1 MNSPADHFNQRMS
14 AEGKP
19 FRLINMLGGE
29 VMPSA
34 ASFELRSIDAVDQAQ
49 YAVCHRIADTS
60 EEIAARVALAFV
72 AGYDWAER
80 SRATP
85 VAPQL

>member
-1 MNSPADHFNQRMS
+1 MNSPADRFNERMI

-19 FRLINMLGGE
+19 FRLFNMLGGE

-34 ASFELRSIDAVDQAQ
+34 ASYELRSIDAADQSQ

-60 EEIAARVALAFV
+60 EETAVQVALAFV

-80 SRATP
+80 SRSTP
-85 VAPQL
+85 VAPQR